1 VFKPMTNELEW
12 ICIAYGIRFEWLVDK
27 RGAMDRKGL
36 DISQFHHPD
45 LK

>member
-1 VFKPMTNELEW
+1 MTNELEW
-12 ICIAYGIRFEWLVDK
+12 ICIAYGIRFEWLVSK
-27 RGAMDRKGL
+27 KGEMDRKGL